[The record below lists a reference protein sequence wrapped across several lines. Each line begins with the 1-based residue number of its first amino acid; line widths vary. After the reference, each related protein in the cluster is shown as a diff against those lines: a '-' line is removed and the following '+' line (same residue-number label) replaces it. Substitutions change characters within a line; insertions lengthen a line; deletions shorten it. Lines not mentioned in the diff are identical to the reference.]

1 MIFAD
6 ANEIFADAKVK
17 VQFYIIMSKVIF
29 ANNIITSKTSNIIDR
44 EVNIIKILISTYFRQ
59 SFMVGKI
66 LVVIKTLHFL
76 RKNL

>member
-44 EVNIIKILISTYFRQ
+44 EVNIIKILISTYIRQ